1 MVINMTEINSNN
13 NKTSEVEQVS
23 LKLKKLFLTWLIGLP
38 VLILCVVYGDTAQLV
53 LAGFIAFYLFFMTNS
68 YLKYASSIDS

>member
-13 NKTSEVEQVS
+13 NKISELEQAS

-53 LAGFIAFYLFFMTNS
+53 LAGFIAVYLFFMTKS
-68 YLKYASSIDS
+68 YLKYVSSIDS